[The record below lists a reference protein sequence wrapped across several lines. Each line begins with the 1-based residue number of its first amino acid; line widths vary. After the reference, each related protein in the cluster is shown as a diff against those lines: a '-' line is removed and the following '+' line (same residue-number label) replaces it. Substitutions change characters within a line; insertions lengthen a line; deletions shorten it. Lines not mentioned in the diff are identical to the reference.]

1 MDCVYQE
8 RKPRTKGPNQKLRA
22 LQDKMNE
29 LQSKIESRGGS
40 ADELSDE
47 NGESGD
53 DEDEFTLAPTEDSI
67 SPTRQPEDFTRAAS
81 ILSRTTALGV
91 LPQAGVPSQMASSST
106 DGQTTDWLFSVFRDE
121 VGPLTMLFPQGSLPY
136 GPLAFRQAAASL
148 AGRYLGGQ
156 MEQHARDLY
165 VAARSSIQPM
175 LTRKVPPTLEGCN
188 IVVMLAMYL
197 CFSHDV
203 VEMSEGTEL
212 LSMLSGFVRDLGLTD
227 ELLVFKSRLISNSQ
241 PASEFATPD
250 LKRKLLW

>member
-1 MDCVYQE
+1 
-8 RKPRTKGPNQKLRA
+8 
-22 LQDKMNE
+22 
-29 LQSKIESRGGS
+29 
-40 ADELSDE
+40 
-47 NGESGD
+47 
-53 DEDEFTLAPTEDSI
+53 
-67 SPTRQPEDFTRAAS
+67 
-81 ILSRTTALGV
+81 
-91 LPQAGVPSQMASSST
+91 
-106 DGQTTDWLFSVFRDE
+106 
-121 VGPLTMLFPQGSLPY
+121 
-136 GPLAFRQAAASL
+136 
-148 AGRYLGGQ
+148 